1 MAQRPGLLSRHGR
14 AQKGRNEVDQRVSQH
29 DLSHVIFSQR
39 QATVPIMIG
48 HRLMGHALLLT
59 GEIGPALAH
68 YSQSLAL
75 YDPAEHQ
82 QFATRFGSDISVAA
96 LGFRSLAL
104 WLLGCPEKALRD
116 ASRALK
122 NAQEIGQ
129 AATLMFALTY
139 TSQDRNSLRELRGC
153 KFASRAAYCFSGS
166 KGRTVLEVVRY
177 IGAGLCAGR
186 DRRYLRRRPSAYTGN
201 NCTALNWRNAVCSM
215 VSLELGKGLRGPGRT
230 R

>member
-14 AQKGRNEVDQRVSQH
+14 AQKGCNEVHQRVSQH

-129 AATLMFALTY
+129 A
-139 TSQDRNSLRELRGC
+139 